1 MIAPVPPTAGRDATA
16 DAARNDAA
24 RNDAARNDAART
36 TILARVREALQLPAP
51 PPHLQGHGPAAP
63 VESAGSPLAI
73 LPAEHADGGLA
84 RHARPWLPDGGE
96 TPGERLAILWENL
109 AKLRAVVH
117 VVPDIP
123 AAAECVFGLARERDW
138 QRVAWHD
145 HPLVEPL
152 LAGIPCGTLEVD
164 AASGFD
170 KDALEACDAGVTAC
184 ESLVAQTGSILV
196 DSGSCGGRALSILP
210 HVHVVVAT
218 TAQIVATLG
227 DALEQTRQRHAG
239 RLPSMLAFITGP
251 SRTGDIER
259 ILVLGAHGPKELVV
273 ILIEDEQAEGSPP

>member
-1 MIAPVPPTAGRDATA
+1 MEPPMIAPVPPATGQ
-16 DAARNDAA
+16 DAAR
-24 RNDAARNDAART
+24 DAARNDAART
-36 TILARVREALQLPAP
+36 TILARIREALQLPAP
-51 PPHLQGHGPAAP
+51 PPHLQGHGPGAP
-63 VESAGSPLAI
+63 AGSDSAGSPLAI
-73 LPAEHADGGLA
+73 LPAEHADGGLT
-84 RHARPWLPDGGE
+84 RQARPWLPDGGE
-96 TPGERLAILWENL
+96 TPAERLALLRENL

-117 VVPDIP
+117 VVPDLA

-138 QRVAWHD
+138 QQVAWHA

-164 AASGFD
+164 GSGGFD
-170 KDALEACDAGVTAC
+170 KNGLEACDAGITAC

-227 DALEQTRQRHAG
+227 DALEQTRRRHAG
-239 RLPSMLAFITGP
+239 RLPSMLSFITGP

-273 ILIEDEQAEGSPP
+273 ILIEDEQAGRAAS